1 MNVRLTERDGYRLL
15 VADVDGPAIGSA
27 RDATDLIGEA
37 WHQEASAIV
46 VPATRLDPNFFRLR
60 TGLAGEFVQKV
71 ANYRAKLAV
80 VGDISAQV
88 AESDSL
94 RDFVRESNRG
104 ETVFFVPDLAGLI
117 ERLRRGHP
125 MPVPRDAV

>member
-1 MNVRLTERDGYRLL
+1 MNCTLMERDGYRLL
-15 VADVDGPAIGSA
+15 VTDGDGPPIGSA

-37 WHQEASAIV
+37 WHQQASVIV
-46 VPATRLDPNFFRLR
+46 VAATRLDPNFFRLR
-60 TGLAGEFVQKV
+60 TGLAGEFLQKI

-104 ETVFFVPDLAGLI
+104 QTIFFVPDLARLI
-117 ERLRRGHP
+117 EKLRRAHR
-125 MPVPRDAV
+125 MPH